1 MLEKKL
7 VPEKVE
13 PFIYR
18 RKKKAMVINNSKKIT
33 SDTTC
38 RFSPWTG
45 LRPFKILVTASL
57 LTVNLN
63 ISNNIEVYS

>member
-18 RKKKAMVINNSKKIT
+18 RKEKAMVIDNSKKIT

-45 LRPFKILVTASL
+45 FKILVTASL

-63 ISNNIEVYS
+63 ISNNIEVHS